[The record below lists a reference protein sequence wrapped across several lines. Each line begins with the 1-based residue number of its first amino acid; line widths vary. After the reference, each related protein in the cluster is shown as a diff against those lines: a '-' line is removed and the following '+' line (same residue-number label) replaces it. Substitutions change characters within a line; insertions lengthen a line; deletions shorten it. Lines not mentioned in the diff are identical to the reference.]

1 MKKLPKVVLP
11 HREISG
17 WGDAAAG
24 EIYYPTK
31 WCKCCGHK
39 RVEYHIIAAGG
50 GRFGRLVPLFLAAPR
65 LARAIQNAVERIDSI
80 VPKEYDPKVARDW
93 WGVMLELKK
102 IRRNLRDAYLTAA
115 TPDAKD

>member
-1 MKKLPKVVLP
+1 MKKLPNVVLP
-11 HREISG
+11 HREIRG
-17 WGDAAAG
+17 WGDDAAG

-50 GRFGRLVPLFLAAPR
+50 DRFGRLVPLFLAAPR
-65 LARAIQNAVERIDSI
+65 LARAIQNAVKRLDALEGELNAVTIQQTL
-80 VPKEYDPKVARDW
+80 PKIQRQ
-93 WGVMLELKK
+93 
-102 IRRNLRDAYLTAA
+102 LRAALRCAA

>member
-1 MKKLPKVVLP
+1 MKKLPNVVLP
-11 HREISG
+11 HREIRG
-17 WGDAAAG
+17 WGDDAAG

-50 GRFGRLVPLFLAAPR
+50 DRFGRLVPLFLAAPR
-65 LARAIQNAVERIDSI
+65 LARAIQNAVERLDSLLTNEN
-80 VPKEYDPKVARDW
+80 VEELGYCDVAP
-93 WGVMLELKK
+93 ELKK
-102 IRRNLRDAYLTAA
+102 IRRNLRDAYRTAA